1 MKRIAVKYYLVS
13 LRKRQNPLRLKQR
26 AASHLVRGTK
36 YLPVLFAFVLVC
48 ITGASAA
55 AQSVGKYAGEFM
67 AIGVGGRALGLGG
80 AHAALVN
87 DATAGYWNPA
97 ALARLNYPE
106 GILMHDERFGNLI
119 NYDYASVALPYGT
132 DASLGVSILRLGVDG
147 IPDTRNAWLDANGNR
162 LFDDNNI
169 PDYDKVTYFNSADWA
184 IYLSYA
190 KQASPELFYG
200 ANVKLI
206 RRDIAD
212 HSATGIGFDVGILYS
227 PFTDFYLGL
236 NAQDV
241 TTTFISWSTGRNE
254 LITPTLKLGSA
265 YFIELFDGRFAP
277 AIDVDVRFENR
288 RFSTAANLGPVSL
301 DPHFGLEFDYKKL
314 IALRA
319 GYSDIK
325 QITFGAGVHLKRLD
339 VDYSYAQFG
348 ASNDLGNTHRVSLRF
363 MLQSEQ
369 YARQSVE

>member
-1 MKRIAVKYYLVS
+1 GRGRLFITSNNARVKRHIFL
-13 LRKRQNPLRLKQR
+13 LM
-26 AASHLVRGTK
+26 
-36 YLPVLFAFVLVC
+36 LVC
-48 ITGASAA
+48 IAA
-55 AQSVGKYAGEFM
+55 IPVSAQSIGKYAGEFM

-80 AHAALVN
+80 AHAALVS

-132 DASLGVSILRLGVDG
+132 DASVGVSLLRLGVDG

-190 KQASPELFYG
+190 KQASPELLYG
-200 ANVKLI
+200 ANVKII

-227 PFTDFYLGL
+227 PFTDFFLGV
-236 NAQDV
+236 NAQDI
-241 TTTFISWSTGRNE
+241 TTTFVSWSTGRNE
-254 LITPTLKLGSA
+254 LITPTLKIGSA
-265 YFIELFDGRFAP
+265 YFFELFEGRFAP
-277 AIDVDVRFENR
+277 AIDIDVRFENR
-288 RFSTAANLGPVSL
+288 QFATAANLGPVSF
-301 DPHFGLEFDYKKL
+301 DPHFGLEFEYKK
-314 IALRA
+314 IVALRA

-325 QITFGAGVHLKRLD
+325 QVTFGAGIRLNKLD

-348 ASNDLGNTHRVSLRF
+348 ASNDLGNTHRISLRF
-363 MLQSEQ
+363 VLQSEQ
-369 YARQSVE
+369 YRREGAE

>member
-1 MKRIAVKYYLVS
+1 MRKILLFLLSCIVVS
-13 LRKRQNPLRLKQR
+13 
-26 AASHLVRGTK
+26 S
-36 YLPVLFAFVLVC
+36 VL
-48 ITGASAA
+48 

-80 AHAALVN
+80 AHAALVS
-87 DATAGYWNPA
+87 DATAGYWNPS
-97 ALARLNYPE
+97 ALARLRYPE
-106 GILMHDERFGNLI
+106 AILMHDERFGNLI
-119 NYDYASVALPYGT
+119 NYDFASVALPYGL
-132 DASLGVSILRLGVDG
+132 DASLGISILRLGVDG

-162 LFDDNNI
+162 LFDDNNR

-190 KQASPELFYG
+190 KQASADFFYG

-206 RRDIAD
+206 RRDLAE
-212 HSATGIGFDVGILYS
+212 HSATGIGFDVGVLYS
-227 PFTDFYLGL
+227 PFTDFYLGF

-241 TTTFISWSTGRNE
+241 TTTFVSWSTGRNE

-277 AIDVDVRFENR
+277 TIDVDVRFENR
-288 RFSTAANLGPVSL
+288 RFSTTANLGPVSL
-301 DPHFGLEFDYKKL
+301 DPHLGLEFDYKKL
-314 IALRA
+314 VALRA

-325 QITFGAGVHLKRLD
+325 QITFGVGVHLKKLD

-348 ASNDLGNTHRVSLRF
+348 ASNDLGNTHRISIRF
-363 MLQSEQ
+363 VLQSEQ
-369 YARQSVE
+369 YARQGIQ

>member
-1 MKRIAVKYYLVS
+1 MKKSVLILFVISA
-13 LRKRQNPLRLKQR
+13 
-26 AASHLVRGTK
+26 
-36 YLPVLFAFVLVC
+36 PVF
-48 ITGASAA
+48 

-80 AHAALVN
+80 AHAALVS

-119 NYDYASVALPYGT
+119 NYDFASVALPYGA
-132 DASLGVSILRLGVDG
+132 DESVGISLLRLGVDG
-147 IPDTRNAWLDANGNR
+147 IPDTRNAWLDANGNQ
-162 LFDDNNI
+162 LFDDNNL

-190 KQASPELFYG
+190 KQASPELAYG

-227 PFTDFYLGL
+227 PFTDFFLGF
-236 NAQDV
+236 NAQDI
-241 TTTFISWSTGRNE
+241 TTTFLSWSTGRNE

-265 YFIELFDGRFAP
+265 YFIELFNGRFAP
-277 AIDVDVRFENR
+277 VIDVDVRFENR
-288 RFSTAANLGPVSL
+288 KFASSASLGPVSL
-301 DPHFGLEFDYKKL
+301 DPHFGLEFDYNKL
-314 IALRA
+314 FAFRV

-325 QITFGAGVHLKRLD
+325 QVTFGAGVHLNKLD

-348 ASNDLGNTHRVSLRF
+348 ATNDLGNTHRVSLRF
-363 MLQSEQ
+363 VLQSEQ
-369 YARQSVE
+369 YKRVNAE